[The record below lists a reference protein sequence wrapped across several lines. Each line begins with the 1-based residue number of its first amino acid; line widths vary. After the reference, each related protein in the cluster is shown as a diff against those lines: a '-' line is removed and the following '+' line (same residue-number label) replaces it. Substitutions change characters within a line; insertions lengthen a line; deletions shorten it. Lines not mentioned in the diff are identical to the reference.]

1 MRAGVTA
8 AERPGGTGATPAA
21 WRAVALGILAG
32 GFLVG
37 YRSAGGRTS
46 RIALGAALVA
56 IGSAVPIAR
65 AGRKPPIPPGAP
77 PRDPATS
84 PPTFSVIVAARDE
97 AGVLPNLI
105 ADLGAQDHRTDDGRP
120 KFELIVIDDR
130 SIDGTPQGA
139 LRAASAAGLGS
150 VTRLVRRTGDA
161 SDGKGAAL
169 TAVPPD
175 TCRGDVIVV
184 LDADARIAPSFL
196 STVASYAAAGADALT
211 ARRRIFGA
219 HRSHLAGAQTDE
231 QTLDGEIQRGRW
243 ALGGCSEFRGN
254 GIIVRRSLLEDV
266 GGWRAEALTED
277 IDLSSRVAASRGV
290 RVAWAIDAEVWEE
303 PVTTWSDLWRQRVR
317 WAEGAIRRTIE
328 HGGAV
333 MASERLPLG
342 ARLDF
347 AAYAGQLA
355 IPPLILGALARAIL
369 TGRSR
374 VAVVL
379 VGSYAAVTAGLG
391 FDALR
396 WETGADGAPLSTGER
411 AMRAGRL
418 ALFGAVWLA
427 AVPAALWRLATRLG
441 PVTYDKMAHAG
452 NAEDRAP
459 GTPGTSNGSGGQ
471 GTDGA
476 HRDRAAVPV
485 GPGSATPS

>member
-1 MRAGVTA
+1 MTG
-8 AERPGGTGATPAA
+8 AERPGPTQTPDA
-21 WRAVALGILAG
+21 WRAAALGILAG
-32 GFLVG
+32 GFLLG

-56 IGSAVPIAR
+56 LGSAIPIAR
-65 AGRKPPIPPGAP
+65 AGRKPPIAPGAP
-77 PRDPATS
+77 ALDPAAS
-84 PPTFSVIVAARDE
+84 LPTFSVVVAARDE

-105 ADLGAQDHRTDDGRP
+105 ADLGAQDHRTDDARP

-130 SIDGTPQGA
+130 SMDGTPQAA
-139 LRAASAAGLGS
+139 LRAASAAGIGA
-150 VTRLVRRTGDA
+150 VTRLVRRTGDVP
-161 SDGKGAAL
+161 DGKGAAL

-175 TCRGDVIVV
+175 TCRGDVVVV

-196 STVASYAAAGADALT
+196 TTVAGYVAAGADALT
-211 ARRRIFGA
+211 ARRRIFGPD
-219 HRSHLAGAQTDE
+219 RSHLAGAQADE

-254 GIIVRRSLLEDV
+254 GIIIRRTLLEEV

-277 IDLSSRVAASRGV
+277 IDLSSRIAAARGI

-303 PVTTWSDLWRQRVR
+303 PVTAWRDLWRQRVR
-317 WAEGAIRRTIE
+317 WAEGAVRRTFE

-333 MASERLPLG
+333 LRSDRLSLG

-355 IPPLILGALARAIL
+355 IPPLILGAVARAVR

-379 VGSYAAVTAGLG
+379 VGSYAAVTVGLG
-391 FDALR
+391 FDSLR
-396 WETGADGAPLSTGER
+396 WETRRDGAPLVTGER

-459 GTPGTSNGSGGQ
+459 GTPAAPAASDAHNG
-471 GTDGA
+471 
-476 HRDRAAVPV
+476 HAAVPV
-485 GPGSATPS
+485 GPGGAVPS